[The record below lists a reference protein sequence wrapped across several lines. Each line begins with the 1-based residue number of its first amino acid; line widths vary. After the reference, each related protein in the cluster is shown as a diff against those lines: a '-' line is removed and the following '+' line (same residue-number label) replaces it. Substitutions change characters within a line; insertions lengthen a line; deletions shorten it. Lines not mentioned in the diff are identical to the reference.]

1 MAPKIL
7 YKTPMISLLLRYD
20 VPLIEDKTFDKKL
33 IHGMAKGNAF
43 YSTIPIT
50 RFIPAPVEI
59 V

>member
-1 MAPKIL
+1 MAPEIL
-7 YKTPMISLLLRYD
+7 YKAPMIALLLRYD
-20 VPLIEDKTFDKKL
+20 PLIEDRTFDRKI

-50 RFIPAPVEI
+50 CFIPVPVDI